1 VATEWPQF
9 LALDLAGLAE
19 VMRGDVFYDCRNVFD
34 PEAVAR
40 AGLRYVGIGRP
51 PVRRPVTVPD
61 ASGPDGTRQLQ
72 GPRASVVP
80 VATDVPVSST
90 P

>member
-1 VATEWPQF
+1 
-9 LALDLAGLAE
+9 
-19 VMRGDVFYDCRNVFD
+19 
-34 PEAVAR
+34 
-40 AGLRYVGIGRP
+40 VGIGRP
-51 PVRRPVTVPD
+51 PVRRPVTVLD